1 MMPAVTPSRSRTWL
15 RLAALALLL
24 AGGWW
29 LARVTGLS
37 SQLTTD
43 RLRETVAAAG
53 GWALVVFVA
62 LFAVGLLVQVPGVV
76 FLLLARVVWGPLE
89 AFLIGYAGA
98 VLASAIVFAVVRG
111 IGGAPL
117 AEVRWPPAKA
127 VLAGLER
134 RPVLSVALL
143 RTVLILTPPLNYALA
158 LSKLRHRDHL
168 LGSALGLLVPVC
180 AVMFLS
186 EGALA
191 LLRSLGN

>member
-1 MMPAVTPSRSRTWL
+1 MTSAAVPSRSRAWL
-15 RLAALALLL
+15 RLGALALLL
-24 AGGWW
+24 LGAWW
-29 LARVTGLS
+29 LARVTGFS

-43 RLRETVAAAG
+43 RLRETVATAG
-53 GWALVVFVA
+53 AWAVIVFVA
-62 LFAVGLLVQVPGVV
+62 LFSVGLLVQVPGVV

-89 AFLIGYAGA
+89 AFLVGYAGA
-98 VLASAIVFAVVRG
+98 VLSSAIVFAVVRG

-117 AEVRWPPAKA
+117 GEVRWPPAKA

-168 LGSALGLLVPVC
+168 LGSALGLLVPVSV
-180 AVMFLS
+180 VMFLS

-191 LLRSLGN
+191 LLRSLGG